1 MAMGQRK
8 SLQEKLKS
16 AMALPLKL
24 VNTNLTLAQLK
35 KPAERGD
42 INYLVDFLME
52 KEMEN
57 GFSGMIMDKLRSK
70 VNIIVA
76 KNMVS
81 GHFGT
86 TMVKLKNKA
95 HLVLVKQIACIN
107 IGLIMAT
114 LKKSNDTKKDQLMV
128 DGPNGIK
135 KIPL

>member
-1 MAMGQRK
+1 MKNAIEL
-8 SLQEKLKS
+8 S
-16 AMALPLKL
+16 LKL
-24 VNTNLTLAQLK
+24 VNTNITLAYLK

-86 TMVKLKNKA
+86 TMVKLKNKE
-95 HLVLVKQIACIN
+95 HLVLVK
-107 IGLIMAT
+107 
-114 LKKSNDTKKDQLMV
+114 
-128 DGPNGIK
+128 
-135 KIPL
+135 